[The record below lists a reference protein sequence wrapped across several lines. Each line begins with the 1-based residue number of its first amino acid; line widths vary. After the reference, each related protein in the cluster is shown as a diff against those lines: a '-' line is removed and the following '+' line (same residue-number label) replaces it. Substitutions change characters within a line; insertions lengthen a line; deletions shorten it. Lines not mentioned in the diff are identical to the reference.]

1 MLPTLLRPQPGFL
14 EGAAG
19 LAGEH
24 VSGSSAEL
32 SAGTATPRWRAQPP
46 AASTSGRAL
55 PQASSSAGVCQ
66 SSHVLFQQSA
76 GHLQRTQLC
85 APRAGRGDEGD
96 CPTLRGLC
104 GSREEGEHSRV
115 IKGASGGRRRET
127 PPERLQRAVGLQ
139 NRRLAP
145 LSGGDGGFLSGICG
159 MIPILAEEERRR
171 AGRHSTVSWLWRA
184 TGNGGLWGR
193 SRTGRASGPE
203 GSGWEGRPGAPSLRQ
218 VLGHSFCPLGL
229 TFSVPVKKN
238 YYP

>member
-1 MLPTLLRPQPGFL
+1 ML
-14 EGAAG
+14 
-19 LAGEH
+19 
-24 VSGSSAEL
+24 V
-32 SAGTATPRWRAQPP
+32 
-46 AASTSGRAL
+46 STSQVLLQSCRQAPPRHAGGHSRRPPPRVGEPFLRRAAL
-55 PQASSSAGVCQ
+55 QGFAKAATFYSNRAPGTYSAHSSVPRVRGVGMKETVPPLGASAGVVRKV
-66 SSHVLFQQSA
+66 S
-76 GHLQRTQLC
+76 T
-85 APRAGRGDEGD
+85 P
-96 CPTLRGLC
+96 GL
-104 GSREEGEHSRV
+104 
-115 IKGASGGRRRET
+115 KGASGGRRRET